1 METDLA
7 IEDFTEAGYANLLC
21 AAKRRFRFIGLDSS
35 SDTAGVAIWRHDI
48 DMSPHRA
55 VRMAGIEA
63 AAGLKSIYFV
73 MFGSRFY
80 NPCEPVVT
88 SLLQKIASFGHTV
101 GLHFDAGAYEGGID
115 ALESALRKE
124 AELLSILLGERVTSF
139 SVHNPTGRGG
149 ATLSGLNH
157 AGLVN
162 ASSPA
167 LVNNFSYCSDSNGV
181 WRHRRLMDVV
191 NDTTVERLYA
201 LTHPEWWTP
210 EAMRPRDRV
219 QRCIDGRARQVG
231 LDYDV
236 DVAMYGRPNL

>member
-7 IEDFTEAGYANLLC
+7 IEDFTEAGYANLIA
-21 AAKRRFRFIGLDSS
+21 AAKRRFRFVGLDFN
-35 SDTAGVAIWRHDI
+35 SDVAGVAIWRHDI

-55 VRMAGIEA
+55 VRMAEIEA

-80 NPCEPVVT
+80 NPCEPVVI
-88 SLLQKIASFGHTV
+88 SLLEKIASLGHTV
-101 GLHFDAGAYEGGID
+101 GLHFDAGAYEGGVD

-124 AELLSILLGERVTSF
+124 AEFLSTLLSRRVSSF
-139 SVHNPTGRGG
+139 SIHNPTGRGG
-149 ATLSGLNH
+149 ATLSAPNH

-167 LVNNFSYCSDSNGV
+167 LVNGFNYCSDSNGM
-181 WRHRRLMDVV
+181 WRHRRLLEVV
-191 NDTTVERLYA
+191 NDTAIERLYA

-231 LDYDV
+231 LSYDA